1 MQSSR
6 DAISLFV
13 NSLDNDTV
21 VSLINDLIVWH
32 AGYKQTEGHSFV
44 SAEVSAFS

>member
-1 MQSSR
+1 M
-6 DAISLFV
+6 
-13 NSLDNDTV
+13 

-44 SAEVSAFS
+44 SAEVSAFSSAHLASVTELAYN